1 MIVEL
6 KLNQEKFIKK
16 QIKSGRFENEEQV
29 IEMAFNLLE
38 MMGEDYLQWVEETR
52 NKIDIAISEIEEGQG
67 LDGETVVTNI
77 LERFSKS

>member
-38 MMGEDYLQWVEETR
+38 MTGEDYLQWVEETR